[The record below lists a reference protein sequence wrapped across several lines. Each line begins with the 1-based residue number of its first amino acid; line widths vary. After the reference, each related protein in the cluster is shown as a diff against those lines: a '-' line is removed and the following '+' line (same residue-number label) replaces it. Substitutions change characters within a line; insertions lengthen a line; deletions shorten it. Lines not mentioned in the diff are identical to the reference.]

1 MSLPRHAWLLALTLL
16 LPAVAS
22 ADITI
27 TSSLNNYRITVIDL
41 TPDDNLAAGWQYTAA
56 RSRFM
61 VGDEPV
67 TTPYTPQPS
76 QAPYH
81 KVHDSFY
88 HQSVDSTGFNQGE
101 VVTTFGTPLQ
111 QLPPEL
117 NNAILDFESRILI
130 APHTRLVV
138 EVDFRSTT
146 RSTGGDHFLL
156 GGAQYAI
163 LSSGGNSA
171 SIGYDKIY
179 YHGED
184 ESRVLSITLDNKS
197 AGSLASRVW
206 LYAANTVMFATP
218 VPEPASYAML
228 GLGLGLLALRRQR
241 SWQSRMRVP
250 QLITNPF
257 GNAKSIG

>member
-1 MSLPRHAWLLALTLL
+1 MSLPCRAWLLALTLL

-41 TPDDNLAAGWQYTAA
+41 TPDDDSVAGWVYTAA
-56 RSRFM
+56 SSSFTA
-61 VGDEPV
+61 GGHEFS
-67 TTPYTPQPS
+67 TPYTAQPS

-81 KVHDSFY
+81 HVHDSFY
-88 HQSVDSTGFNQGE
+88 HQSVDSIGFNQGE

-111 QLPPEL
+111 QLPPQL

-138 EVDFRSTT
+138 EVDFSSST

-163 LSSGGNSA
+163 LSSGSNSA

-184 ESRVLSITLDNKS
+184 ENRVLSITLDNKS
-197 AGSLASRVW
+197 AGSVASRVW

-218 VPEPASYAML
+218 VPEPASYVML
-228 GLGLGLLALRRQR
+228 GLGLALLALR
-241 SWQSRMRVP
+241 STVIAHKKPM
-250 QLITNPF
+250 T
-257 GNAKSIG
+257 KSAF